1 MYIKREAR
9 YVIMNKI
16 NMVRKNVCFPNNL
29 LSETKELTDKMDINF
44 SSFVRKAM
52 EEYIAK
58 IKIELLKKE
67 LAEQGRDTSKLN
79 IEICEDFKYADGE
92 MI

>member
-1 MYIKREAR
+1 
-9 YVIMNKI
+9 MNKV
-16 NMVRKNVCFPNNL
+16 NMVRKNICFPNNL

-58 IKIELLKKE
+58 TKIELLKKE
-67 LAEQGRDTSKLN
+67 LAEQGKETSKLN
-79 IEICEDFKYADGE
+79 IEICEDFKYTDGE